1 MRVAVI
7 TSGGDG
13 PGMNAAIRAIVR
25 IGCYHEHEMIG
36 IEGGLQGLIDKQ
48 FRPMDA
54 RSVANIIHRGGTI
67 LGTGRSKEFRS
78 DEGQQK
84 AAKNLEAE
92 NIEALVIIG
101 GNGSMTGM
109 SRLQR
114 FWNGKIIG
122 LPGTIDNDMYGTD
135 YSIGF
140 DTAVNN
146 ALEAIDKIRDTAQAF
161 DRFFLIEVMGR
172 DSGAIAIHVGIACGA
187 EAIAVPETPTDLK
200 AIAETIKRGREAGKK
215 SAFVIVAEGD
225 EIGNANDIA
234 KELAILVDERCR
246 VSVLGYIQRG
256 GNPTSFDRILSTR
269 LGAYAIECLNN
280 DIAGVLVG
288 VVNGELTT
296 TPLADTWSKKKNPES
311 ALLKLVDKLSI

>member
-25 IGCYHEHEMIG
+25 VGRFHGHEMIG
-36 IEGGLQGLIDKQ
+36 VSDGLQGLIDKRFQ
-48 FRPMDA
+48 PMDA
-54 RSVANIIHRGGTI
+54 RSVANIVHRGGTI
-67 LGTGRSKEFRS
+67 LGTGRSEEFRS

-84 AAKNLEAE
+84 AAKNLQSE
-92 NIEALVIIG
+92 NIDALVIIG
-101 GNGSMTGM
+101 GNGTMTGM

-114 FWNGKIIG
+114 FWKGKIIG

-172 DSGAIAIHVGIACGA
+172 NSGAIATHVGIACGA

-200 AIAETIKRGREAGKK
+200 AIAETIKRGRAKGKK

-225 EIGNANDIA
+225 EVGNAQEIA
-234 KELAILVDERCR
+234 KKLAVLVDERCR

-269 LGAYAIECLNN
+269 LGAYAIECLEKGI
-280 DIAGVLVG
+280 DGVLVG
-288 VVNGELTT
+288 IKDGELTT
-296 TPLADTWSKKKNPES
+296 TPLEDTWNKKKEPES
-311 ALLKLVDKLSI
+311 ELLSLVDQLSI